1 MAASSDTLKLLR
13 PKLNSS
19 TENSERRNMRKEKD
33 KSKVIVFQD
42 EITTLLVIV
51 IIRQSLILLDFL
63 YVTDTKLT

>member
-1 MAASSDTLKLLR
+1 LKLLR

-19 TENSERRNMRKEKD
+19 TENSERRNMRKEKG

-42 EITTLLVIV
+42 EITTLVVIG

>member
-1 MAASSDTLKLLR
+1 
-13 PKLNSS
+13 
-19 TENSERRNMRKEKD
+19 MRKEKD

>member
-1 MAASSDTLKLLR
+1 
-13 PKLNSS
+13 
-19 TENSERRNMRKEKD
+19 MRKEMG